1 MKSLLGLISLCL
13 CLLVLI
19 LGGRALLTEV
29 PQVAPAPVK
38 AVPLDQGRLAKNLS
52 AAVQLPTISEQGNG
66 GSPQTELRPFFELH
80 DLLAKLYPRVHALFP
95 PTTLGEASLVYH
107 WPGTDPSLKP
117 VLLLAH
123 QDVVPVPESELPK
136 WTHPPFSGTISD
148 GFIWGRGTL
157 DFKFGIIAI
166 LEACE
171 KLLSEGFAPRRS
183 LYLAF
188 GHDEEVMG
196 TYGARLIAA
205 HFEKEGLQFE
215 FVLDEGLPITHNMM
229 PGLESPLAL
238 IALAEKGYTT
248 VELRTNAPSGHSSMP
263 PPHTAI
269 GTLSRAITRLENT
282 PIKARLTAPT
292 EALFETAGPF
302 FPLGHRLLFANL
314 WLFEPILLNQL
325 TGKTG
330 TNALVR
336 TTGATTLIN
345 GGIKENVL
353 PTEAS
358 ALVNF
363 RLLPGDSLE
372 TVVAHVTEAIDDP
385 SVSVRS
391 RGGQEASS
399 VSCHRCPAYQRIA
412 TTIRQVFPDVL
423 VAPSITVGA
432 TDARYYTSVSSRV
445 YRFAPQHIG
454 PEDRSRFHG
463 INERIKVDHFADAVR
478 FYRQLVINVNSP
490 SP

>member
-1 MKSLLGLISLCL
+1 MPVIDCHSHALPNLEQYAAQLPKELRNIIGDKVP
-13 CLLVLI
+13 VLQDMAKTV
-19 LGGRALLTEV
+19 LDRLPVDV
-29 PQVAPAPVK
+29 PQIPVRPA
-38 AVPLDQGRLAKNLS
+38 RLA
-52 AAVQLPTISEQGNG
+52 
-66 GSPQTELRPFFELH
+66 ELRKNGVGNFLKGIEYLSSFSIAPH
-80 DLLAKLYPRVHALFP
+80 TLLQ
-95 PTTLGEASLVYH
+95 
-107 WPGTDPSLKP
+107 GT
-117 VLLLAH
+117 V
-123 QDVVPVPESELPK
+123 SELLR
-136 WTHPPFSGTISD
+136 SMD
-148 GFIWGRGTL
+148 RA
-157 DFKFGIIAI
+157 GID
-166 LEACE
+166 
-171 KLLSEGFAPRRS
+171 RS
-183 LYLAF
+183 
-188 GHDEEVMG
+188 V
-196 TYGARLIAA
+196 LIAA
-205 HFEKEGLQFE
+205 PPIASNRWVLQTARDNPDKIIP
-215 FVLDEGLPITHNMM
+215 VCHVPTLP
-229 PGLESPLAL
+229 
-238 IALAEKGYTT
+238 AETG
-248 VELRTNAPSGHSSMP
+248 
-263 PPHTAI
+263 
-269 GTLSRAITRLENT
+269 
-282 PIKARLTAPT
+282 PIKWRQSFEALVRQGARGFKIHPNFSPYPAHHICH

-353 PTEAS
+353 PTEAR